1 MVDTVTI
8 IVWLIIAGASF
19 MGEMIIPQFFLLWFG
34 IGAVAG
40 LVAHFLGV
48 AIAFQWIIFAVISGL
63 GLFSTRRF
71 AKIMLKGESKKS
83 AVFEL
88 IDQEM
93 MVTATVDNIKGTGQV
108 QSGGQR
114 WRAIS
119 EDGSL
124 LEVRELVKVVR
135 IEGVSLV
142 VKRADEKV
150 A

>member
-1 MVDTVTI
+1 MVETATI

-19 MGEMIIPQFFLLWFG
+19 IGEMIIPQFFLLWFG
-34 IGAVAG
+34 IGAVAA

-48 AIAFQWIIFAVISGL
+48 ATAFQWIIFAVITGL

-93 MVTATVDNIKGTGQV
+93 RVTATVDNIKGTGQV
-108 QSGGQR
+108 QGGGQL

-119 EDGSL
+119 EDSSILG
-124 LEVRELVKVVR
+124 VGELVKVVK
-135 IEGVSLV
+135 IEGASLV
-142 VKRADEKV
+142 VKRVDEKV
-150 A
+150 D